1 MSPSGKAEAF
11 DASMRRFE
19 SYHPSQ
25 YIMDNKVIF
34 TGGSNPQLAT
44 KVAENL
50 NANLGAIKVGTF
62 SDGEINVEIA
72 ENVRGKDTFVIQSTN
87 FPAEKNLMEL
97 ILIIDALKRASVRS
111 ITAVIPYFGYS
122 RQDRRIRSARVPISA
137 KVVADMLSNAGVTR
151 IITLDIHSEQIQGFF
166 SFPMDNIYTA
176 NLMVKDLLDNHNVED
191 LQVVSPDTGGVIRA
205 RSVAKTLGVK
215 DLAIIDKRR
224 EKANESE
231 VINLIGDVENKVCI
245 VPDDLID
252 TAGTLSNASHALK
265 EKGAKEIIAYITHP
279 VLSGNAI
286 ENLNNSA
293 IDKLVV
299 SNSIDIGDKSK
310 KCPKIDVFDISPIL
324 SQAITCLLYTSPSP
338 RDRVLSRMPSSA

>member
-1 MSPSGKAEAF
+1 MNN
-11 DASMRRFE
+11 R
-19 SYHPSQ
+19 
-25 YIMDNKVIF
+25 VVF
-34 TGGSNPQLAT
+34 TGNSNPKLAESVAKNLNVQLGDI
-44 KVAENL
+44 KVAS
-50 NANLGAIKVGTF
+50 F
-62 SDGEINVEIA
+62 SDGEINVEIN

-87 FPAEKNLMEL
+87 FPAEKNLIEL
-97 ILIIDALKRASVRS
+97 ILIVDALKRASVRS

-122 RQDRRIRSARVPISA
+122 RQDRRVRSARVPISA
-137 KVVADMLSNAGVTR
+137 RVVADMLSNAGVTR

-176 NLMVKDLLDNHNVED
+176 NLMVKDLLLKYKVDD

-205 RSVAKTLGVK
+205 RSVAKTLGVQ

-231 VINLIGDVENKVCI
+231 VINLIGDVDGKVCI

-265 EKGAKEIIAYITHP
+265 ERGAKEIIAYITHP
-279 VLSGNAI
+279 VLSGNAV

-299 SNSIDIGDKSK
+299 SNSIDIGDKSEK
-310 KCPKIDVFDISPIL
+310 FPKIDVFDISPIL
-324 SQAITCLLYTSPSP
+324 SQAITRLMTGESISELF
-338 RDRVLSRMPSSA
+338 R

>member
-1 MSPSGKAEAF
+1 MNN
-11 DASMRRFE
+11 R
-19 SYHPSQ
+19 
-25 YIMDNKVIF
+25 VIF
-34 TGGSNPQLAT
+34 TGSSNPQLAL
-44 KVAENL
+44 KVAKNL
-50 NANLGAIKVGTF
+50 DANLGAIKDGTI
-62 SDGEINVEIA
+62 SDGEINVEIN

-87 FPAEKNLMEL
+87 YPAEKNLMEL
-97 ILIIDALKRASVRS
+97 ILIIDALKRASVKS

-137 KVVADMLSNAGVTR
+137 KVVADMLTNAGVTR

-176 NLMVKDLLDNHNVED
+176 NLMVKNLLDNYSVED

-205 RSVAKTLGVK
+205 RSVAKTLGVQ

-224 EKANESE
+224 EKANESQ

-279 VLSGNAI
+279 VLSGNAV

-324 SQAITCLLYTSPSP
+324 SQAIIRLMTGESISELFT
-338 RDRVLSRMPSSA
+338 

>member
-25 YIMDNKVIF
+25 YKMNNRVIF
-34 TGGSNPQLAT
+34 TGSSNPQLAL

-50 NANLGAIKVGTF
+50 DTNLGAIQVGTF
-62 SDGEINVEIA
+62 SDGEINVEIN

-97 ILIIDALKRASVRS
+97 ILIIDALKRASVKS

-137 KVVADMLSNAGVTR
+137 KVVADMLTNAGVTR

-176 NLMVKDLLDNHNVED
+176 NLMVKNLLDDYKVED

-224 EKANESE
+224 EKANESQ

-279 VLSGNAI
+279 VLSGNAV

-293 IDKLVV
+293 IDRLVV

-324 SQAITCLLYTSPSP
+324 SQAIIRLMTGESISELFT
-338 RDRVLSRMPSSA
+338 

>member
-1 MSPSGKAEAF
+1 MSN
-11 DASMRRFE
+11 R
-19 SYHPSQ
+19 
-25 YIMDNKVIF
+25 VLF
-34 TGGSNPQLAT
+34 TGNSNVDLAK

-50 NANLGAIKVGTF
+50 KTDLGPMKVGTF
-62 SDGEINVEIA
+62 SDGEINVEVN
-72 ENVRGKDTFVIQSTN
+72 ENVRGKDTFIIQSTN
-87 FPAEKNLMEL
+87 NPAEKNLMEL
-97 ILIIDALKRASVRS
+97 VLMVDALKRASARS
-111 ITAVIPYFGYS
+111 VTAVIPYFGYS
-122 RQDRRIRSARVPISA
+122 RQDRRVRSARVPISA
-137 KVVADMLSNAGVTR
+137 RVIADILSEVGISR

-166 SFPMDNIYTA
+166 SFPVDNIYTA
-176 NLMVKDLLDNHNVED
+176 NIMVKNLLEKYDVDD

-205 RSVAKTLGVK
+205 RSVAKTLGVQ

-231 VINLIGDVENKVCI
+231 VINLIGDVEGKVCI

-265 EKGAKEIIAYITHP
+265 DKGAKEIIAYITHP

-324 SQAITCLLYTSPSP
+324 SEAITRIATGDSISELFK
-338 RDRVLSRMPSSA
+338 

>member
-25 YIMDNKVIF
+25 YKMNNKVIF
-34 TGGSNPQLAT
+34 TGSSNPQLAI

-50 NANLGAIKVGTF
+50 DANLGAIKVGTF
-62 SDGEINVEIA
+62 SDGEINVEIN

-87 FPAEKNLMEL
+87 YPAEKNLMEL
-97 ILIIDALKRASVRS
+97 ILIIDALKRASVKS

-137 KVVADMLSNAGVTR
+137 KVVADMLTNAGVTR

-176 NLMVKDLLDNHNVED
+176 NLMVKNLLDSYSVED

-205 RSVAKTLGVK
+205 RSVAKTLGVQ

-224 EKANESE
+224 EKANESQ

-279 VLSGNAI
+279 VLSGNAV

-324 SQAITCLLYTSPSP
+324 SQAITRLMTGESISELFT
-338 RDRVLSRMPSSA
+338 

>member
-1 MSPSGKAEAF
+1 
-11 DASMRRFE
+11 
-19 SYHPSQ
+19 
-25 YIMDNKVIF
+25 MDNKVIF

-176 NLMVKDLLDNHNVED
+176 NLMVQDLLDNHNVED

-231 VINLIGDVENKVCI
+231 VINLIGDVENKICI

-265 EKGAKEIIAYITHP
+265 ERGAKEIIAYITHP
-279 VLSGNAI
+279 VLSGNAV

-324 SQAITCLLYTSPSP
+324 SQAITRLMTGESISELFS
-338 RDRVLSRMPSSA
+338 

>member
-1 MSPSGKAEAF
+1 MSN
-11 DASMRRFE
+11 R
-19 SYHPSQ
+19 
-25 YIMDNKVIF
+25 VLF
-34 TGGSNPQLAT
+34 TGNSNVDLAK
-44 KVAENL
+44 KVAKNL
-50 NANLGAIKVGTF
+50 ETDLGPMKVGTF
-62 SDGEINVEIA
+62 SDGEINIEVD
-72 ENVRGKDTFVIQSTN
+72 ENVRGKDTFIIQSTSN
-87 FPAEKNLMEL
+87 PAEKNLMEL
-97 ILIIDALKRASVRS
+97 VLMVDALKRASARS
-111 ITAVIPYFGYS
+111 VTAVIPYFGYS
-122 RQDRRIRSARVPISA
+122 RQDRRVRSARVPISA
-137 KVVADMLSNAGVTR
+137 KVIADMLSEVGISR

-166 SFPMDNIYTA
+166 SFPVDNIYTA
-176 NLMVKDLLDNHNVED
+176 NIMVKGLLEKYNVED

-205 RSVAKTLGVK
+205 RSVAKTLGVQ

-231 VINLIGDVENKVCI
+231 VINLIGDVEGKVCI

-265 EKGAKEIIAYITHP
+265 DKGAKEIIAYITHP
-279 VLSGNAI
+279 VLSGNAL

-324 SQAITCLLYTSPSP
+324 SEAITRIATGDSISELFK
-338 RDRVLSRMPSSA
+338 

>member
-324 SQAITCLLYTSPSP
+324 SQAITRLMTGESISELFS
-338 RDRVLSRMPSSA
+338 

>member
-1 MSPSGKAEAF
+1 MSN
-11 DASMRRFE
+11 R
-19 SYHPSQ
+19 
-25 YIMDNKVIF
+25 VLF
-34 TGGSNPQLAT
+34 TGNSNIDLAK
-44 KVAENL
+44 KVAKNL
-50 NANLGAIKVGTF
+50 ETDLGPMKVGTF
-62 SDGEINVEIA
+62 SDGEINVEVN
-72 ENVRGKDTFVIQSTN
+72 ENVRGKDTFIIQSTN
-87 FPAEKNLMEL
+87 NPAEKNLMEL
-97 ILIIDALKRASVRS
+97 VLMVDALKRASARS
-111 ITAVIPYFGYS
+111 VTAVIPYFGYS
-122 RQDRRIRSARVPISA
+122 RQDRRVRSARVPISA
-137 KVVADMLSNAGVTR
+137 KVIADMLSEVGISR

-166 SFPMDNIYTA
+166 SFPVDNIYTA
-176 NLMVKDLLDNHNVED
+176 NIMVKGLLEKYNVED

-205 RSVAKTLGVK
+205 RSVAKTLGVQ

-231 VINLIGDVENKVCI
+231 VINLIGDVEGKVCI

-265 EKGAKEIIAYITHP
+265 DKGAKEIIAYITHP

-324 SQAITCLLYTSPSP
+324 SEAITRIATGDSISELFK
-338 RDRVLSRMPSSA
+338 

>member
-1 MSPSGKAEAF
+1 
-11 DASMRRFE
+11 
-19 SYHPSQ
+19 
-25 YIMDNKVIF
+25 MDNKVIF

-62 SDGEINVEIA
+62 SDGEINVEIT

-265 EKGAKEIIAYITHP
+265 EKGAKKIIAYITHP

-324 SQAITCLLYTSPSP
+324 SQAITRLMTGESISELFS
-338 RDRVLSRMPSSA
+338 

>member
-1 MSPSGKAEAF
+1 
-11 DASMRRFE
+11 
-19 SYHPSQ
+19 
-25 YIMDNKVIF
+25 MDNKVIF

-231 VINLIGDVENKVCI
+231 VINLIGDVENKICI

-265 EKGAKEIIAYITHP
+265 ERGAKEIIAYITHP
-279 VLSGNAI
+279 VLSGNAV

-324 SQAITCLLYTSPSP
+324 SQAITRLMTGESISELFS
-338 RDRVLSRMPSSA
+338 